1 VEQGSSHGSSCSGN
15 CAWVGVINLRE
26 CLLGGQLC
34 LLNGR
39 DIKVRG

>member
-1 VEQGSSHGSSCSGN
+1 VEQGSSHGSACSGN

-39 DIKVRG
+39 DVKIRG